1 MSEERTNGSPCDRR
15 LILVPTRSDGPAT
28 TRENLTQGGPRCHIA
43 RVVLS
48 TRKIKLSGVRVVVLI
63 VVAAIFVPASAEAR
77 LVVDA
82 IVVRGATNVTTRVL
96 SARMHLRAGD
106 LVDFAALSTAQQR
119 LIESDLFS
127 SVRVFI
133 DLPTGEAVRRM
144 YLDESTYPV
153 EVVVEA
159 VGKQPWFVFP
169 TASVGSGDA
178 AAGVVYANQNLAGR
192 DVQLVSAAQLG
203 QSNSY
208 VFVAYRDPLVVGAP
222 LTYSTSALYR
232 REQIRLFENHRL
244 VMAVPTT
251 VFGGDGQIGW
261 VLSPH
266 TRAFLGVSARK
277 QTVDPVEGLAPD
289 ATPLPYNSRSGR
301 IFLLQF
307 QVQYDST
314 RAEEGLRQ
322 GMLLLLK
329 NELSDRY
336 WLSEFDYSKF
346 ETRVELYGHFWW
358 NYPSLILKT
367 VFDYPT
373 SDRGVPVTEE
383 LRVGGSNLRGYL
395 TNEFHGDTLFS
406 LQLEDQAVLFRLR
419 LPWTQ
424 VRFNIA
430 GALFV
435 DAATLLDRHPGG
447 TPVASPETPQPPVRS
462 KLDDIHASFGGGVRF
477 ILPGVVVPA
486 LKVDLGYG
494 IDVRSVA
501 VTVSIAGGGIL

>member
-1 MSEERTNGSPCDRR
+1 M
-15 LILVPTRSDGPAT
+15 
-28 TRENLTQGGPRCHIA
+28 
-43 RVVLS
+43 
-48 TRKIKLSGVRVVVLI
+48 SGVRVAGLALIAVV
-63 VVAAIFVPASAEAR
+63 FEPASAEAR
-77 LVVDA
+77 LVVSG

-96 SARMHLRAGD
+96 SARMHLGAGAA
-106 LVDFAALSTAQQR
+106 VDFAALSAAQQR
-119 LIESDLFS
+119 LVESDLFS

-133 DLPTGEAVRRM
+133 DLPTAEAVQRM
-144 YLDESTYPV
+144 YLDQNTYPV

-178 AAGVVYANQNLAGR
+178 AAGVVYANQNLFGR
-192 DVQLVSAAQLG
+192 DVQLISAAQIG

-208 VFVAYRDPLVVGAP
+208 VFAAYRDPLVVGAP

-232 REQIRLFENHRL
+232 REQIRLFANHRL

-289 ATPLPYNSRSGR
+289 ATPLPYNARAGR

-307 QVQYDST
+307 QFQYDST

-322 GMLLLLK
+322 GLLLVLK
-329 NELSDRY
+329 NEVSDRY

-346 ETRVELYGHFWW
+346 ETRVEMYGHYRW
-358 NYPSLILKT
+358 NYPSLILKM

-406 LQLEDQAVLFRLR
+406 MQAEDQAVLFRLR

-430 GALFV
+430 GAIFV

-447 TPVASPETPQPPVRS
+447 TPVAPSDTAPPPVRS
-462 KLDDIHASFGGGVRF
+462 KLNDIHASFGGGLRF

-486 LKVDLGYG
+486 LKVDVGYG
-494 IDVRSVA
+494 IDVRDVA
-501 VTVSIAGGGIL
+501 VTVSIAGGGLL

>member
-1 MSEERTNGSPCDRR
+1 M
-15 LILVPTRSDGPAT
+15 
-28 TRENLTQGGPRCHIA
+28 
-43 RVVLS
+43 
-48 TRKIKLSGVRVVVLI
+48 SGVCLAALLWAA
-63 VVAAIFVPASAEAR
+63 AAIEPSSAQAR
-77 LVVDA
+77 LVVA
-82 IVVRGATNVTTRVL
+82 GIVVRGATNVRTRVL
-96 SARMHLRAGD
+96 SARMHLDVGAA
-106 LVDFAALSTAQQR
+106 VDFAALSAAQQR

-133 DLPTGEAVRRM
+133 DLPTVEAVRRM
-144 YLDESTYPV
+144 YVDDATYPV

-169 TASVGSGDA
+169 TASVGSDDA
-178 AAGVVYANQNLAGR
+178 AAGVVYANQNLLGR
-192 DVQLVSAAQLG
+192 DVQLVSAGQIG

-266 TRAFLGVSARK
+266 TRAFLGLSARK
-277 QTVDPVEGLAPD
+277 QTVDPAEALAPD
-289 ATPLPYNSRSGR
+289 AMPLPYNSRAGR

-307 QVQYDST
+307 QFQYDST

-322 GMLLLLK
+322 GLLLLLK
-329 NELSDRY
+329 NEVSDRY

-346 ETRVELYGHFWW
+346 ETRVEMYGHYGW
-358 NYPSLILKT
+358 NYPSLILKM

-373 SDRGVPVTEE
+373 SDHGVPVTEE

-406 LQLEDQAVLFRLR
+406 AQVEDQAVLFRLR

-424 VRFNIA
+424 VHFNIA
-430 GALFV
+430 AAIFV

-447 TPVASPETPQPPVRS
+447 TTVASLDTPQPPVRS
-462 KLDDIHASFGGGVRF
+462 HLDDIHASFGGGLRF

-486 LKVDLGYG
+486 LKVDVGYG
-494 IDVRSVA
+494 IDVRDVA
-501 VTVSIAGGGIL
+501 VTVSIAGGGLL